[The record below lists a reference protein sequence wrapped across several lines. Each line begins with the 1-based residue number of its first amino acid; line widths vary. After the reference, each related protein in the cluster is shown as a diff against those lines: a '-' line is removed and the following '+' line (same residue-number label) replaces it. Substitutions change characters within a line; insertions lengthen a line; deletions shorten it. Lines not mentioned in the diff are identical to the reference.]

1 MARNSLKNVI
11 KLIDVEK
18 EKLTPE
24 QSFLNDL
31 KRSIEITEDKNS
43 RRPSQTY
50 KPSSMNC
57 IRQSF
62 YQLTG
67 KDIDEGSSSYISVGI
82 CNSGSDIHIRIQTA
96 IQQMKENG
104 IDCEWVDVAK
114 FVKQRK
120 LNHLEVLSQ
129 GITETKLH
137 HKTLNMHFMCD
148 GIVRYKKQYYIM
160 EFKTESASKFFARHD
175 VDPSHY
181 KQGTCYSLSFELPN
195 VIFIYISRDNL
206 DMKSFMF
213 TPTDEMKQNIV
224 SYIETCDDYI
234 KRLIPP
240 PKTEDVERKTCSYCP
255 YKTQCRKDG

>member
-1 MARNSLKNVI
+1 MSRSSLKNVI
-11 KLIDVEK
+11 KLIDAEK
-18 EKLTPE
+18 DKLTVE

-31 KRSIEITEDKNS
+31 KRSIELTENKNA
-43 RRPSQTY
+43 RKPSPTY
-50 KPSSMNC
+50 KPSSLNC
-57 IRQSF
+57 IRQSY

-67 KDIDEGSSSYISVGI
+67 KDTDEGSSSYIGVGI
-82 CNSGSDIHIRIQTA
+82 CNSGTDIHVRIQTA

-104 IDCEWVDVAK
+104 IDCEWVDVAQY
-114 FVKQRK
+114 VKSHK
-120 LNHLEVLSQ
+120 LDHLEVLSQ
-129 GITETKLH
+129 TATETKLH
-137 HKTLNMHFMCD
+137 HKQLNMHFMCD

-175 VDPSHY
+175 VDTVHY
-181 KQGTCYSLSFELPN
+181 NQGTCYSLSFELPH

-234 KRLIPP
+234 KRLIVP
-240 PKTEDVERKTCSYCP
+240 PKPKNVERKTCSYCP